1 LINGFEKRWN
11 ERLSTL
17 TTGPKTTNLE
27 QLLPVVND
35 LNTVCNQLNQQNIQM
50 QKQIGTIANRVQN
63 IQTKANK

>member
-1 LINGFEKRWN
+1 LINGFEKRWS

-17 TTGPKTTNLE
+17 TTAPKTTNLE